1 MFFISAL
8 LIILLSQFLEKEEE
22 NYPLI
27 IVNGK
32 VAPRL
37 SPIFFHTEKSSESEC
52 MNYCRHIQNCAFY
65 TYFLEEDPNSK
76 LCVLLSH
83 LIEPFQPCSIE
94 SDPFVKT
101 ANVVG
106 GISNPNWSF

>member
-1 MFFISAL
+1 MILFMFFISAL

-37 SPIFFHTEKSSESEC
+37 LPIFFHTEKSSDSEC
-52 MNYCRHIQNCAFY
+52 VNCHMSPREILYNEKIFV
-65 TYFLEEDPNSK
+65 PSK
-76 LCVLLSH
+76 IPHERRENCKTCHVLDL
-83 LIEPFQPCSIE
+83 
-94 SDPFVKT
+94 
-101 ANVVG
+101 
-106 GISNPNWSF
+106 

>member
-8 LIILLSQFLEKEEE
+8 LIILLSQFFEKEEE

-37 SPIFFHTEKSSESEC
+37 SPIFFHTEKSSDSEC
-52 MNYCRHIQNCAFY
+52 VNCHMSPKEILYKEKFSFHPKY
-65 TYFLEEDPNSK
+65 PTKEERIAK
-76 LCVLLSH
+76 L
-83 LIEPFQPCSIE
+83 
-94 SDPFVKT
+94 
-101 ANVVG
+101 AMY
-106 GISNPNWSF
+106 

>member
-27 IVNGK
+27 IVDGK

-37 SPIFFHTEKSSESEC
+37 SPIFFS
-52 MNYCRHIQNCAFY
+52 Y
-65 TYFLEEDPNSK
+65 
-76 LCVLLSH
+76 
-83 LIEPFQPCSIE
+83 
-94 SDPFVKT
+94 
-101 ANVVG
+101 
-106 GISNPNWSF
+106 